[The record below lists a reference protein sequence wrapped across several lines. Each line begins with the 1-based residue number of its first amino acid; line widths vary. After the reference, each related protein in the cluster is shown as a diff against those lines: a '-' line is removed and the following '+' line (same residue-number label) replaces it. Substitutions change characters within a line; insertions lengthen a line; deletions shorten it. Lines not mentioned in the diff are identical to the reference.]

1 MRSEMFLTMSR
12 RRVLTAALSSL
23 TVMAVAACSS
33 EPVPRDSFYRLGTPT
48 VSQQQAGG
56 PIKGVLEVP
65 PLRGAG
71 LVNER
76 AILYRDTPQQ
86 LAQYSYH
93 AWVEPPTSMLQQS
106 LIDALRQAQA
116 FDTVVS
122 PDMRFDRDF
131 EIFADLR
138 QWEHVRA
145 ENVAAIEI
153 EIALRRVRGNQQL
166 LLKTYRA
173 NEPATGAGIDAVVGA
188 FTRGMDSIYKALVS
202 DLGALPK

>member
-1 MRSEMFLTMSR
+1 MRSEMFPTISR
-12 RRVLTAALSSL
+12 RRVLTGALSSL
-23 TVMAVAACSS
+23 TVVAVAACSS
-33 EPVPRDSFYRLGTPT
+33 EPVPRDSYYRLGTPT
-48 VSQQQAGG
+48 VSQQRSGG
-56 PIKGVLEVP
+56 PIKGVVEVP

-93 AWVEPPTSMLQQS
+93 AWIEPPSGMLQQS

-122 PDMRFDRDF
+122 PEMRLDRDF
-131 EIFADLR
+131 EMFADLQ
-138 QWEHVRA
+138 QWEHVRG

-153 EIALRRVRGNQQL
+153 EIALRRVQGHRQL

-173 NEPATGAGIDAVVGA
+173 KEPAAGAGIDAVVGA
-188 FTRGMDSIYKALVS
+188 FTRGMDSIYKELIA